1 MTIYSNLP
9 PKASVNDITKVIQ
22 YFDNY
27 YTAPTELDVQ
37 SIDVLTGF
45 LESKGFDIDAAKNIS
60 YIILKTAKESN
71 YSVQQIIDG
80 LREYDPIQLNDFLI
94 SLLNFNRAK
103 TSALGTIT
111 KTLPIDHVKR
121 NILA

>member
-9 PKASVNDITKVIQ
+9 PKAVANDLTRVVQ

-27 YTAPTELDVQ
+27 YTQPTELDVQ

-45 LESKGFDIDAAKNIS
+45 LESKGFGDEAAKNIA
-60 YIILKTAKESN
+60 YIILKSAKESN
-71 YSVQQIIDG
+71 YNVQQVIDG
-80 LREYDPIQLNDFLI
+80 LRDYDPIQLNDFLT

-103 TSALGTIT
+103 TSALGSIK
-111 KTLPIDHVKR
+111 KTFPVDHVKR